1 MIGLGDL
8 MDAGDEVYAILLA
21 RISFSATALLQG
33 AQRPT
38 TPMDKPVR
46 KRRPT
51 SQRALFLA
59 PNERYPIASRQIAHC
74 RPDAVIPVGQHL
86 DAAFAHAFAHIAL
99 RGRLPIHGS
108 Y

>member
-1 MIGLGDL
+1 MPAGTVWRLNDAKTTITYDLLPIVGLGDR
-8 MDAGDEVYAILLA
+8 MEAGDEAYAILLA
-21 RISFSATALLQG
+21 RINFSATALLQG

-59 PNERYPIASRQIAHC
+59 PNERSPIMSH
-74 RPDAVIPVGQHL
+74 
-86 DAAFAHAFAHIAL
+86 HIEL
-99 RGRLPIHGS
+99 IVDRMR
-108 Y
+108 